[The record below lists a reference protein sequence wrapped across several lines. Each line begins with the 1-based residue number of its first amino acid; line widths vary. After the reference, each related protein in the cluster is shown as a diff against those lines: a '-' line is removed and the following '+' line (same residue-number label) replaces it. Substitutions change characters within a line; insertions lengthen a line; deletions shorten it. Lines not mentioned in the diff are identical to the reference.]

1 MSLDTLDTLKPK
13 VKAFLEEVNGFYIN
27 GQYVTAQSGQTFDV
41 LNPATEEVIAK
52 VSQADESDIDLAV
65 QAARKAFDEG
75 QWTKMEAAER
85 SRIIYKFGDLL
96 EEHREELAQLEALDN
111 GKPYQQALEDDVEG
125 TIEHFRYYA
134 GWATKIF
141 GKTTN
146 VSPDYATYTVHEP
159 VGVVGQ
165 IIPWNYPLLMA
176 AWKLGSALA
185 AGCTVVLKP
194 AEDTP
199 LSILYAAKLFKE
211 AGFPD
216 GVVNIVS
223 GPGSVVGNALVTH
236 PQVNKVAFTG
246 STETGKE
253 IMRKAADD
261 VKAVTLELGGKSPA
275 IVLEDADLET
285 TLDGIFDG
293 TMYNHGQNCSATTRI
308 FVHRSLYKEVLDK
321 LKKKAEETVV
331 GPGLDSATDMGP
343 LVSEKQMNTVLGY
356 IEKGKEEGARLITGG
371 KRTGDQGY
379 FVEPTIFADVEDH
392 MTIAR
397 EEIFGPVMSVFVFDE
412 VEEVIQRAN
421 DSEYGLAA
429 SVWTENIKK
438 GHYIASKLESGTVW
452 VNDFGLELET
462 MPFGGYKHSGIG
474 REMGGDY
481 GISNYVEVKSIFV
494 NMKQ

>member
-1 MSLDTLDTLKPK
+1 MSLDTLKPK

-27 GQYVTAQSGQTFDV
+27 GQYVTAQNGQTFDV

-52 VSQADESDIDLAV
+52 VSQADESDLDLAV

-85 SRIIYKFGDLL
+85 SRIIYKFADLL
-96 EEHREELAQLEALDN
+96 EEHKEELAQLESLDN
-111 GKPYQQALEDDVEG
+111 GKPYQQALEDDIEG

-146 VSPDYATYTVHEP
+146 VSPEYATYTVHEP

-285 TLDGIFDG
+285 TLDGVFDG

-308 FVHRSLYKEVLDK
+308 FVHRSLYDEVLDK

-379 FVEPTIFADVEDH
+379 FVEPTIFADVQDH

>member
-1 MSLDTLDTLKPK
+1 MSLDTLKPK

-27 GQYVTAQSGQTFDV
+27 GQYVTAQNGQTFDV

-52 VSQADESDIDLAV
+52 VSQADESDLDLAV

-85 SRIIYKFGDLL
+85 SRIIYKFADLL
-96 EEHREELAQLEALDN
+96 EEHKEELAQLESLDN
-111 GKPYQQALEDDVEG
+111 GKPYQQALEDDIEG

-146 VSPDYATYTVHEP
+146 VSPEYATYTVHEP

-176 AWKLGSALA
+176 AWKLGSALT

-285 TLDGIFDG
+285 TLDGVFDG

-308 FVHRSLYKEVLDK
+308 FVHRSLYDEVLDK

-379 FVEPTIFADVEDH
+379 FVEPTIFADVQDH
-392 MTIAR
+392 MSIAR

>member
-1 MSLDTLDTLKPK
+1 MSLVTLKPK

-27 GQYVTAQSGQTFDV
+27 GQYVTAQNGQTFDV

-52 VSQADESDIDLAV
+52 VSQADESDLDLAV

-85 SRIIYKFGDLL
+85 SRIIYKFADLL
-96 EEHREELAQLEALDN
+96 EEHKEELAQLESLDN
-111 GKPYQQALEDDVEG
+111 GKPYQQALEDDIEG

-146 VSPDYATYTVHEP
+146 VSPEYATYTVHEP

-285 TLDGIFDG
+285 TLDGVFDG

-308 FVHRSLYKEVLDK
+308 FVHRSLYDEVLDK

-379 FVEPTIFADVEDH
+379 FVEPTIFADVQDH
-392 MTIAR
+392 MSIAR